1 MSEICNIHQRVC
13 VSCIYFFGN
22 IAFCFTLKI
31 QDSEKIC
38 ERLFLNDIDTCYYNI
53 ITNNH
58 IISDE
63 SGYDATKDKE
73 TDKTGIDNKTA
84 LPLSDITG
92 WAPAADI
99 QPVTKG
105 APAEDNQQPATAI
118 GTPGDTLATE
128 SLQQQR
134 QSADSKPVEKSM
146 DKKLD

>member
-1 MSEICNIHQRVC
+1 M
-13 VSCIYFFGN
+13 SCIYFFGK
-22 IAFCFTLKI
+22 IAFCFALKI

-38 ERLFLNDIDTCYYNI
+38 ERLFFTSNIDTCYCNI
-53 ITNNH
+53 ITNNC

-63 SGYDATKDKE
+63 SGDDATKDKE
-73 TDKTGIDNKTA
+73 TDKAGIDDKRA
-84 LPLSDITG
+84 SPLSDITG

-105 APAEDNQQPATAI
+105 APAEDNQQPVTAI
-118 GTPGDTLATE
+118 GTPADTLATE